1 MRIIDPPA
9 NESHSTIQ
17 IRRVKLSGAI
27 IRGVENSDKV
37 AKWGQNG
44 GILVQGDFFW
54 RMLRGGLEEAEKFG
68 MLAMENS

>member
-1 MRIIDPPA
+1 VCIIDPPA

-17 IRRVKLSGAI
+17 IWRGKLSGLI

-44 GILVQGDFFW
+44 GILDHGRV
-54 RMLRGGLEEAEKFG
+54 MLDIMDKGAYEKYDY
-68 MLAMENS
+68 